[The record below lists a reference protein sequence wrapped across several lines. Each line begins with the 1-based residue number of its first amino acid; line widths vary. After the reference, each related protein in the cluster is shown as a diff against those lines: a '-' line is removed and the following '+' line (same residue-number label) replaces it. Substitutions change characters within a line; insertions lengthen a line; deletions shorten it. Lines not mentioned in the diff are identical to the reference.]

1 MKKLLL
7 SVAVIATMGLSSCG
21 EEKKEADE
29 KKADHTTADDVI
41 GPLPKKD
48 LDEKKADH
56 TTADDV
62 IGTLPKKD
70 LNDAVCDCLDM
81 SIAIMNEMKDC
92 GEDMEKQK
100 EIESKY
106 IEDIKKCQALGEG
119 KTEEELKAM
128 EEDMKECPSYQ
139 EMEEMMQ
146 GLGN

>member
-21 EEKKEADE
+21 EEKKEA
-29 KKADHTTADDVI
+29 
-41 GPLPKKD
+41 
-48 LDEKKADH
+48 DEKKADH